1 MRPSTLLWSLLAAAL
16 LAFGGS
22 RILAG
27 LGDQE
32 TQVRRQLLAL
42 MEAVERDEGRGLRRF
57 VSRDY
62 IDEDTGLEYDELR
75 YALRGDG
82 VRYLPRLPEEGGIEF
97 LPSPPDSKGADPEGA
112 DSEGADSE
120 DGEACTVRLRCSILR
135 SRSGGPPEPYWDL
148 EATLELVRRRGSW
161 VVRRSRDVNH
171 ARRGRG

>member
-57 VSRDY
+57 ISRDY

-82 VRYLPRLPEEGGIEF
+82 ARYVPRLQEEGGIEF
-97 LPSPPDSKGADPEGA
+97 LPPPPDSKGAD
-112 DSEGADSE
+112 SEN
-120 DGEACTVRLRCSILR
+120 GEACTVRLRCSILR